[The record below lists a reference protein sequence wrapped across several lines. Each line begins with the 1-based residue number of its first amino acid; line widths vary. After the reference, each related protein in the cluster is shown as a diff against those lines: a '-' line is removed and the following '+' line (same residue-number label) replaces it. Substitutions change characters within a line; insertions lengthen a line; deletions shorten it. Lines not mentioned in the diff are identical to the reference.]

1 MSLIRNLGLAVFVG
15 LQSLSPTVAADA
27 ETVAVI
33 GTGRVGNALGPQF
46 ARVGYPVVYG
56 SRSPERKAVAELVA
70 RTGAN
75 ARAASQGD
83 AAAAADIIVLAVPWS
98 ATEETLDKLGD
109 LSGKIIIDVTNA
121 LRVNADRLMEMAVET
136 SAGELI
142 QAWAP
147 GARVVKAFN
156 AVGSHV
162 MADPEAGKG
171 PVTIPL
177 AGDDAEAKQ
186 RVASIVEAM
195 GFETIDVGPIRHAR
209 HLEGM
214 AVLYMVPYMTGRR
227 DEVFEFYLR
236 KGTGPAQVRE
246 VRPAG

>member
-1 MSLIRNLGLAVFVG
+1 MSSIRNLGLAVFVA

-56 SRSPERKAVAELVA
+56 SRSPEREAVTELVA

-75 ARAASQGD
+75 ARAAGQGD

-109 LSGKIIIDVTNA
+109 LSEKIIIDVTNA
-121 LRVNADRLMEMAVET
+121 LRVNADGLMEMAVET

>member
-1 MSLIRNLGLAVFVG
+1 MSLIRNLGVAVFVA
-15 LQSLSPTVAADA
+15 LQLLAPAVAADA

-46 ARVGYPVVYG
+46 ARVGHPVVYG
-56 SRSPERKAVAELVA
+56 SRSPDREAVIDLVA

-83 AAAAADIIVLAVPWS
+83 AAAAADIIVLAVPWR

-109 LSGKIIIDVTNA
+109 LSGKIVIDVTNA
-121 LRVNADRLMEMAVET
+121 LRMNADRLMEMAVET

-162 MADPEAGKG
+162 MADPAAGKG

-177 AGDDAEAKQ
+177 AGNDADAKQ
-186 RVASIVEAM
+186 RVATIVEAM

-236 KGTGPAQVRE
+236 KGTGPSEVRE